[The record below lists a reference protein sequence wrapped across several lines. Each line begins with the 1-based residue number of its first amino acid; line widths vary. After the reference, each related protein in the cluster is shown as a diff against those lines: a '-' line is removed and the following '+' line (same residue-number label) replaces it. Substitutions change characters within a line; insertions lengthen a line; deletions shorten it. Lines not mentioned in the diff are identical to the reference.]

1 MKSNEIKQLLDLCF
15 FAKKITETLPALPE
29 GMKPRYNSVLHTIYE
44 LGTCHA
50 SDVSRQ
56 LNTTMPSITKMI
68 NELESFGLLIKM
80 PDPNDKRAL
89 LLEVSEDGKAYIQK
103 YILDFHSEWAQNMKD
118 VSSKEIV
125 RMFEIMEEFKAAMPH
140 MEQEGV
146 WK

>member
-89 LLEVSEDGKAYIQK
+89 LLEVSEDGKAYI
-103 YILDFHSEWAQNMKD
+103 
-118 VSSKEIV
+118 
-125 RMFEIMEEFKAAMPH
+125 
-140 MEQEGV
+140 
-146 WK
+146 